1 MMKKALIFG
10 GTKFFGIHLVNQL
23 LDKGYHVTIATRGK
37 TPDPFGD
44 SVRRVEVDRTDK
56 QSLARAFKH
65 ETWDVIY
72 DQICFSS
79 QDAMTAMEVFKGKTY
94 KYVFT
99 SSLSVYDMEQI
110 TPPVTEEDFDPMKEN
125 LIVAGSDA
133 FSYQEGKQQAEAAFF
148 QHAPFPVTAVRFPIV
163 LGEND
168 YTGRLALY
176 IKKIKYHQGVY
187 LDNPQAEMNF
197 ISEQE
202 AGRFLAWLAGMHIA
216 EPINA
221 CATGVV
227 SLEGLLNQI
236 AEITGQGIV
245 YSDKESESPYN
256 IPSTWT
262 MSNEKAEG
270 HGFAFSN
277 LQDWLPKLI
286 EKLAVQV

>member
-1 MMKKALIFG
+1 MKKALVFG

-23 LDKGYHVTIATRGK
+23 LDKGFHVTIATRGK
-37 TPDPFGD
+37 TPDPFGE

-56 QSLARAFKH
+56 QSLSRAFKH
-65 ETWDVIY
+65 ETWDAIY

-79 QDAMTAMEVFKGKTY
+79 QDAMTAMEIFKGKTY

-99 SSLSVYDMEQI
+99 SSLSVYDMENI
-110 TPPVTEEDFDPMKEN
+110 TPPTAEEDFDPTKEK
-125 LIVAGSDA
+125 LVVADSDA

-176 IKKIKYHQGVY
+176 IKKVKYRQGVY

-202 AGRFLAWLAGMHIA
+202 AGQFLAWLADMHIA

-221 CATGVV
+221 CANGSV
-227 SLEGLLNQI
+227 SLEELLIQI
-236 AEITGQGIV
+236 AETTGQSVI
-245 YSDKESESPYN
+245 YSDKQSDSPYN
-256 IPSTWT
+256 IPDTWT
-262 MSNEKAEG
+262 MSNEKASDY
-270 HGFAFSN
+270 GFAFSN